1 MRFDLSDLRLFL
13 NVVEAGSITHGAE
26 RMHLA
31 IAAASTRIRNMEAA
45 LGTPLLHRER
55 QGVQPT
61 PAGRTLVHH
70 ARILL
75 QQAER
80 MHGDLAQY
88 AEGIKGQV
96 RLLSNTN
103 ALTEFLPEPLS
114 DFLATHPQVNIDLEE
129 RLSDEIVAAVADG
142 TADIGIVA
150 ATVEVAGLE
159 TLPFRTDRFVLV
171 VAPKHPLATVEHIPF
186 AEVLDFDFV
195 GLDRTS
201 ALQRFLS
208 EKAERIGRRLKLR
221 VQLRSFDAVCRFV
234 ECNVG
239 IGIVPATTAER
250 HAKTM
255 SIRRIELADSWALRN
270 LTICI
275 RRRGRSPDLRP
286 RPRPPL
292 VRVPIA
298 FAASKIAMSRP
309 HPEIPAQSAKRRA
322 DQLLVERGLA
332 ESRAK
337 AQALI
342 LAGVVNCAGRRIEK
356 PGEQLAADAV
366 LTSRGTTIPGYPAG
380 ASSSLTPSTISGSQ
394 SMVKRPSILVHRR
407 AVLPTCCCRAGPD
420 ASTPLMSDT
429 VSSPGNC
436 GRIRGLSSTSG

>member
-1 MRFDLSDLRLFL
+1 MRFDLGDLRLFL
-13 NVVEAGSITHGAE
+13 SVVEAGSITHGAE
-26 RMHLA
+26 RLHLA

-45 LGTPLLHRER
+45 LGTALLHRER

-70 ARILL
+70 ARTLL

-80 MHGDLAQY
+80 MHADLAQY

-114 DFLATHPQVNIDLEE
+114 DFLASHPQVNVDLEE
-129 RLSDEIVAAVADG
+129 RLSDEIVGAIADG

-150 ATVEVAGLE
+150 ATVELAGLE
-159 TLPFRTDRFVLV
+159 TLPFRTDRFMLV
-171 VAPKHPLATVEHIPF
+171 VAPNHQLAPIDRTSF
-186 AEVLDFDFV
+186 NEVLDFDFV

-255 SIRRIELADSWALRN
+255 SIRRIELTDDWAVRN

-275 RRRGRSPDLRP
+275 RSEADLPIYARD
-286 RPRPPL
+286 L
-292 VRVPIA
+292 VRHL
-298 FAASKIAMSRP
+298 AMP
-309 HPEIPAQSAKRRA
+309 PQTKH
-322 DQLLVERGLA
+322 
-332 ESRAK
+332 
-337 AQALI
+337 
-342 LAGVVNCAGRRIEK
+342 
-356 PGEQLAADAV
+356 
-366 LTSRGTTIPGYPAG
+366 
-380 ASSSLTPSTISGSQ
+380 
-394 SMVKRPSILVHRR
+394 HRF
-407 AVLPTCCCRAGPD
+407 D
-420 ASTPLMSDT
+420 
-429 VSSPGNC
+429 
-436 GRIRGLSSTSG
+436 